1 MNGRIPGP
9 FVPLSVN
16 YARDRDVRKAG
27 PDAELL
33 FLRGLAYARGAR
45 TDGFIPDYDL
55 AVVAV
60 GLRNVP
66 RSVAQLE
73 QAGTPGL
80 WVRLDDGWQIRGWD
94 KWNPPTWTEDLAAA
108 RQADHGRRG
117 NHERWHTRRGVTD
130 PACPQ
135 CANQL
140 G

>member
-1 MNGRIPGP
+1 MNRRIPGP

-16 YARDRDVRKAG
+16 YARDRDIRTAG

-55 AVVAV
+55 DVVAV
-60 GLRNVP
+60 GLRNVT
-66 RSVAQLE
+66 RSVARLE

-80 WVRLDDGWQIRGWD
+80 WVRVDGGWQIRGWD
-94 KWNPPTWTEDLAAA
+94 KWNPASWTEDLAAA
-108 RQADHGRRG
+108 RQSDHGRRG
-117 NHERWHTRRGVTD
+117 NHERWHARRGLLD
-130 PACPQ
+130 PTCPQ
-135 CANQL
+135 CVLHL